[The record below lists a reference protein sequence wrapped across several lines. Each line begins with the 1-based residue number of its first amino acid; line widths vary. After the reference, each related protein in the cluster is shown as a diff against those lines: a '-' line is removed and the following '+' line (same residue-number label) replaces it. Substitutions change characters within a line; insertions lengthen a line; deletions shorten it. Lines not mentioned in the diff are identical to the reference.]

1 MKYVNDHLLLR
12 NFEYVLVID
21 IKLCEKYKIFGYV
34 KIFLF
39 VYDKHIVLPPK
50 KEINIKIYTIR
61 LCFVFKCKEKCK
73 RNKIEEK
80 N

>member
-39 VYDKHIVLPPK
+39 VYDEHIVLPQK

-61 LCFVFKCKEKCK
+61 LCLVFKCKGKYK
-73 RNKIEEK
+73 RNKI
-80 N
+80 